1 MIGDVQG
8 RIGDVRADL
17 AERVGSELF
26 CSDWVEIPL
35 ERELAFQAATLLTE
49 ADLGFAP
56 ASDDPYGPE
65 LVSGFLLLSL
75 LVQFHK
81 ERGVTPAPNL
91 YALNYGVDRV
101 RFLTPVMAGQR
112 VRCRAVLTALEPRA
126 DGSWRCTTTN
136 TLELERAQRPA
147 MVADWII
154 YFAPRPAS
162 AQAAR

>member
-1 MIGDVQG
+1 MIGDVSTG
-8 RIGDVRADL
+8 VT
-17 AERVGSELF
+17 ERVGSELF
-26 CSDWVEIPL
+26 CSDWLEIPL
-35 ERELAFQAATLLTE
+35 ERELAFQSATLLTE

-56 ASDDPYGPE
+56 VNNGPYGPE

-75 LVQFHK
+75 LVFFHK
-81 ERGVTPAPNL
+81 KHGVTPASNL

-126 DGSWRCTTTN
+126 DGSWRCTTGN
-136 TLELERAQRPA
+136 TLEVAGAQRPA
-147 MVADWII
+147 MVADWIT

-162 AQAAR
+162 GEVAR